1 MSQKEKKKKFEKCGK
16 MKKSVRKLNKL
27 NLFSLC
33 QRLAEEIKTVTWEI
47 GDDKIW
53 RILKELNAL

>member
-1 MSQKEKKKKFEKCGK
+1 MSQKEKEKKFEKCGK
-16 MKKSVRKLNKL
+16 MKKSVRKLN
-27 NLFSLC
+27 LFSLC
-33 QRLAEEIKTVTWEI
+33 QRLAEEIKTPTGEM

>member
-1 MSQKEKKKKFEKCGK
+1 MSQKEKEKKFEKCGK
-16 MKKSVRKLNKL
+16 MKKSVRKLN
-27 NLFSLC
+27 LFSLC
-33 QRLAEEIKTVTWEI
+33 QRLADEIKTVTWELI